1 MAIQSQARSSSQL
14 VYAAELLTHG
24 ANCYK
29 NAVGPIFWRLFHA
42 PSDYSSNHMRN
53 AYYQR
58 VAHAEGALDI
68 GHARVRPA
76 LGEPLQ
82 LVQLVRNQPAVAAV
96 PRLHNMFAP

>member
-1 MAIQSQARSSSQL
+1 
-14 VYAAELLTHG
+14 
-24 ANCYK
+24 
-29 NAVGPIFWRLFHA
+29 
-42 PSDYSSNHMRN
+42 MRN

-96 PRLHNMFAP
+96 PRLHNMLAP